1 MFGDRKKPAAMTID
15 TLIGAGTVVEGSIR
29 FRGGLRID
37 GTVIGSVRAEEGAR
51 GMLVVSETARIEG
64 DVRAAQL
71 VINGTLLGPVHA
83 DELIELQPQ
92 ARVVGDVAYRA
103 LEMHHG
109 AVLDGRVSQ
118 LQEGAPVEPRSGLK
132 LAASNE

>member
-37 GTVIGSVRAEEGAR
+37 GTVIGSVCAEEGAR
-51 GMLVVSETARIEG
+51 GMLVVSENARIEG
-64 DVRAAQL
+64 DVRASQL
-71 VINGTLLGPVHA
+71 VINGTIVGPVQA
-83 DELIELQPQ
+83 DELIELQPR
-92 ARVVGDVAYRA
+92 ARVIGDVTYKA

-109 AVLDGRVSQ
+109 AVLDGRIGH
-118 LQEGAPVEPRSGLK
+118 LQEGAPAEPRTGLK